1 MLVRAYCLR
10 NKRVL
15 LLGLLAAFL
24 VLIMLNHC
32 NADIHVALGQTDSVT
47 TGCKESEQHCITL
60 VVPAVSGKEGTLVHV
75 RVCLAPGTGVIHF
88 LGPEKVGIDTKASAW
103 TAFFVSAMLS
113 GSDPG
118 GYNVK
123 IKFEDAT
130 PAIRGP
136 SASLAMALAL
146 YDLLE
151 KRDPKMLENSSITGA
166 IGLDGLAVIV
176 GGLKEKAEATRNAGL
191 AFMFCPLSNFELISL
206 RRTSGNQSF
215 RLVPVTG
222 LLELATAIEGGDFR
236 WFGSRMSLPKEFND
250 YMRACWDHFYNLTKS
265 IMITEDINSNGITAL
280 LNESLVEAQK
290 GNFYSAAS
298 LAYTAYMRVL
308 EKKVEKQCSS
318 DPEAIQHLTREL
330 RSKLD
335 SLRNTLRSIE
345 DKMLK
350 SGNINLPSLECLATA
365 EARAWMSGF
374 LLEKAS
380 KAHGRDEAMNLLADA
395 LARYESALL
404 WVNASRINWC
414 YNEPVNLYVLARAL
428 DEYNRFLNW
437 SLVYTRAL
445 IEEAN
450 MSSIVKDYLDS
461 LEDLAAKINAKTN
474 SNNTVL
480 KYGLACELASRIAF
494 FLSQLSLVDEKT
506 GEKYVESAEA
516 HLMVLYTEAVTRGLS
531 PIIPLAYLQYSNYN
545 GLDYSTKLY
554 MLDSAISY
562 VYPLLLYGIEKSKE
576 TLSTG
581 MFQEKVSVTPET
593 SRTPE
598 SIRWYTIWVTISF
611 LVSVGALVGAIAAS
625 TRCRD

>member
-1 MLVRAYCLR
+1 MLVRACRLR
-10 NKRVL
+10 KKSDL
-15 LLGLLAAFL
+15 LLSLLIAFI
-24 VLIMLNHC
+24 VLIALNKC
-32 NADIHVALGQTDSVT
+32 VTDIHVALGITNTVSTV
-47 TGCKESEQHCITL
+47 CKESEQRCITL

-75 RVCLAPGTGVIHF
+75 RVCLAPGTGVIRF

-103 TAFFVSAMLS
+103 TAFFVSAMFS

-118 GYNVK
+118 SYDVK
-123 IKFEDAT
+123 IEFEDAAS
-130 PAIRGP
+130 AIRGP

-151 KRDPKMLENSSITGA
+151 KRAPKMLGNSSITGA

-206 RRTSGNQSF
+206 PRTSGNQSF
-215 RLVPVTG
+215 RLAPVTG
-222 LLELATAIEGGDFR
+222 LLDLATAIEGGDFR
-236 WFGSRMSLPKEFND
+236 WFGSRMSLPKEFDD
-250 YMRACWDHFYNLTKS
+250 YMRACWDHFYNLTES
-265 IMITEDINSNGITAL
+265 IMITEAINSSGITIL
-280 LNESLVEAQK
+280 LNESLVETQK

-318 DPEAIQHLTREL
+318 DPEATRHLIREL
-330 RSKLD
+330 RSRLN
-335 SLRNTLRSIE
+335 SLRNKLKSIE
-345 DKMLK
+345 DKMLE
-350 SGNINLPSLECLATA
+350 SGSINLPVLECLATA
-365 EARAWMSGF
+365 EARAWMSSF

-380 KAHGRDEAMNLLADA
+380 KARSQDEAVNLLADA

-404 WVNASRINWC
+404 WVNASRINWS
-414 YNEPVNLYVLARAL
+414 YSEPVNLYVLARAL

-437 SLVYTRAL
+437 SLVYTQAL

-461 LEDLAAKINAKTN
+461 LEDLAVKINAATN

-480 KYGLACELASRIAF
+480 RYGLACELASRIAF
-494 FLSQLSLVDEKT
+494 FLSQLSLVDEKA

-516 HLMVLYTEAVTRGLS
+516 HLMILYTEAVARGLS

-545 GLDYSTKLY
+545 GLDHPTKLY

-562 VYPLLLYGIEKSKE
+562 VYPLLLYGIEKNKE
-576 TLSTG
+576 TLSTS
-581 MFQEKVSVTPET
+581 MLHEKASVTPET
-593 SRTPE
+593 SRTRE
-598 SIRWYTIWVTISF
+598 SIRWYATWVVVSF
-611 LVSVGALVGAIAAS
+611 LVSVGVLAGAVVTG